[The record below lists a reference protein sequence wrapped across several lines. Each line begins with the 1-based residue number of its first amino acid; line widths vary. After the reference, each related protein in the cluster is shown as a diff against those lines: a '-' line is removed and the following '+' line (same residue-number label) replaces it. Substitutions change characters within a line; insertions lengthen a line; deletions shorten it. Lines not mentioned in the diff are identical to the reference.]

1 MGFKDFIFEY
11 LQLRK
16 LNKLDPSEKNLIF
29 YSESENQWD
38 FYEEIILQLIK
49 KKINICYVTSSK
61 KEYLRSN
68 LLKVQVNAK
77 DVAKAFIFQ
86 AKLSKTTGN
95 IITVDGGNI
104 EASLR

>member
-1 MGFKDFIFEY
+1 MKQYVLEY
-11 LQLRK
+11 SKYNIRFNGINADRIQSGI
-16 LNKLDPSEKNLIF
+16 LNKKLINKRAK
-29 YSESENQWD
+29 SRG
-38 FYEEIILQLIK
+38 L
-49 KKINICYVTSSK
+49 SK